1 MGCRK
6 TATLQQLII
15 KELKQTY
22 RIAVEFNIYFHKMQN
37 VQTCIIQYIYVIP
50 LKGNTSM
57 KRHYFLAS
65 CYISCPDGR
74 SVIVF
79 SLKVDSRPQKER
91 RSRKKRS
98 KNQQVE
104 DSRAE
109 GKANGEAEEISTWED
124 YWEKCGHDL
133 VWQAWIAKYTEF
145 SDLSPSCI
153 PCDWLEESS
162 DLLNNDGDN
171 DDDDG
176 SSGSGCSSSLS
187 SHDSEMREVV
197 SDLEDPDKS
206 ASECPE
212 ISQGAQL
219 PDDVVCSRDHEN
231 STQEDFQASD
241 LATVHPREDLNVP
254 DDFDEDENERAD
266 SSSPSDGNAGIFSED
281 IMEAWRQPW
290 LDNYS
295 ETYWYYHEW
304 FHEWMNQVDYV
315 GEVEH
320 PAGGEKGPGMGAIL
334 EHGLEKME
342 LTPPNDSVR
351 GCNEKCEETLKRSTT
366 RGRDDSVADGVNIS
380 EEGEGVA
387 KEMVDDGEV
396 VISCRDD
403 GISAEVGDRLSSSS
417 DCWEEEACDGKSKKK
432 ENGQDRKQQTQGTPM
447 FEKFSSHYQVG
458 N

>member
-1 MGCRK
+1 M
-6 TATLQQLII
+6 QQLII

-342 LTPPNDSVR
+342 LTPPNDSVC

-432 ENGQDRKQQTQGTPM
+432 QNGQDRKQPTQGTPM